1 LEGSVNLVGEA
12 GRTFS
17 AEEGARVLTQR
28 ASRADLAADGRHKFE
43 AGIDPSAVVLK
54 MSARLK

>member
-1 LEGSVNLVGEA
+1 MGEA